1 MDGSAYGRRCVLG
14 AAVLWSFSGVIT
26 KGLDLSPTTI
36 AFYRSFF
43 AGLALLPFVPV
54 RRMVVVPAMVPCG
67 LIFGLMIGLY
77 IAAIRL
83 TTAANAIL
91 LQCTATV
98 WLVPASALILR
109 ERPDRRSVIGISV
122 AAVGIAWI
130 VLFGIGQRPGEA
142 RGIALGLASG
152 VAYAAVVLG
161 MRGLRGLDPIWLSSV
176 NNLVG
181 ALSLAAAMVLVAGTW
196 PTVPGVRE
204 MAVLAGFGVV
214 QMAIPYTLFARGLR
228 EIPAPEAGLIGLL
241 EPVLNPIWVWLVH
254 GEVPAPATLVGG
266 SLLLV
271 GVAVRYVPR
280 GHRARRGA

>member
-1 MDGSAYGRRCVLG
+1 
-14 AAVLWSFSGVIT
+14 
-26 KGLDLSPTTI
+26 
-36 AFYRSFF
+36 
-43 AGLALLPFVPV
+43 
-54 RRMVVVPAMVPCG
+54 
-67 LIFGLMIGLY
+67 
-77 IAAIRL
+77 
-83 TTAANAIL
+83 
-91 LQCTATV
+91 
-98 WLVPASALILR
+98 
-109 ERPDRRSVIGISV
+109 
-122 AAVGIAWI
+122 
-130 VLFGIGQRPGEA
+130 
-142 RGIALGLASG
+142 
-152 VAYAAVVLG
+152 
-161 MRGLRGLDPIWLSSV
+161 
-176 NNLVG
+176 
-181 ALSLAAAMVLVAGTW
+181 MVLVAGTW